1 MTDRPHD
8 DPTHAPA
15 AVTPPSAH
23 GSHGG
28 DDDGHD
34 AVRHVPGHHGHAPIA
49 LEYHPALPIPRG
61 KLCLWL
67 FLSTEIMFFAA
78 LIGTYI
84 VLRFGA
90 PEGTWPAPETVHLA
104 EWIGAFNTFVLILSS
119 VTIVLAMEFARSNRR
134 GLAKVCLVA
143 TAVLG
148 TLFLGVKGYEYDQKF
163 HHGIYPQFPHG
174 RIYER
179 ADLTYLAATRT
190 RLQEEIAALDAEL
203 TEATPAPVD
212 EMKTDP
218 AEATS
223 GLVRSLT
230 GALAAADAGPS
241 HAPSHADVG
250 ADLPAA
256 ALSEEQ
262 LRARRETAEKLLA
275 SGVRWVEN
283 EVALSDDDAYRHDLM
298 RSLGYLVY
306 PREVDRVPAIA
317 SMKREQVAL
326 GEERPTLAA
335 GVPELE
341 AEVKTASAS
350 FEELV
355 RKQSGLDDKI
365 KALEDEIDDLDYDI
379 EDAEDADDDAL
390 VEKLEGEL
398 EEKEDLLDEVE
409 DERADLTRE
418 IDALRPAKATAD
430 ANLRKLSA
438 RLAAVDGRLSFLRE
452 NLSQL
457 EHADAGHVHGLSDEH
472 PWMRLPIW
480 IPSGNMWASTYF
492 LLTGFHAL
500 HVLIGVIAFA
510 IMLPLTLGP
519 ARAGALENV
528 GLYWHFVDL
537 VWIFLFPLLYLF

>member
-1 MTDRPHD
+1 MTDRAHD
-8 DPTHAPA
+8 DSTHAPA
-15 AVTPPSAH
+15 GAAH
-23 GSHGG
+23 GQEG
-28 DDDGHD
+28 
-34 AVRHVPGHHGHAPIA
+34 HGHAAIA
-49 LEYHPALPIPRG
+49 LEYQPALPIPRG

-134 GLAKVCLVA
+134 GLAKFYLVA
-143 TAVLG
+143 TAALG
-148 TLFLGVKGYEYDQKF
+148 ILFLGVKGYEYDQKF
-163 HHGIYPQFPHG
+163 RHGIYPQHPHG

-179 ADLTYLAATRT
+179 ADLTYLAATRN
-190 RLQEEIAALDAEL
+190 RLQEEIASLDAEL
-203 TEATPAPVD
+203 TEATPAPA
-212 EMKTDP
+212 ETAEGGP
-218 AEATS
+218 AEEATS
-223 GLVRSLT
+223 GLAHALT
-230 GALAAADAGPS
+230 GTLAAADAGPS
-241 HAPSHADVG
+241 HAAPPADVG
-250 ADLPAA
+250 ADLPTA

-262 LRARRETAEKLLA
+262 LRARREAANDLLA
-275 SGVRWVEN
+275 SGVRWVET
-283 EVALSDDDAYRHDLM
+283 EVALSTDDAYRRDLM
-298 RSLGYLVY
+298 QSLGYLVY
-306 PREVDRVPAIA
+306 PREVARVPAIA

-326 GEERPTLAA
+326 SEERPTLAA
-335 GVPELE
+335 RVPELE
-341 AEVKTASAS
+341 AEVKTAGAS

-355 RKQSGLDDKI
+355 RKQSDLDDKI
-365 KALEDEIDDLDYDI
+365 KDLEDEIDDLDYDI
-379 EDAEDADDDAL
+379 EDAEEAKDDAL

-398 EEKEDLLDEVE
+398 EAKEDLLDEVE
-409 DERADLTRE
+409 NERTDLTRE

-438 RLAAVDGRLSFLRE
+438 RLAAVDGRLGFLRE
-452 NLSQL
+452 SLSHL

-492 LLTGFHAL
+492 LLTGFHAV
-500 HVLIGVIAFA
+500 HVLVGVIAFA
-510 IMLPLTLGP
+510 VMLPLTLGP
-519 ARAGALENV
+519 ARAGTLENV